1 MGAYNRKCLEFCKTA
16 GIYRNSHSQA
26 ETLLSGNSRSNWT
39 ILYRNR
45 KWNLY
50 RHIASVYAHFYSECI
65 YSVSRF
71 FYHVLLGV
79 YSQQQ
84 PYRRN
89 SFLSGDILHIAW
101 TLGHQWDRC
110 LFSDAPKQKIICFC
124 CFYVSDDNAYPILMF
139 VKSFLEIND
148 DKIWK
153 IFCNLCMLQTVIC
166 SLLHFTGFYEFRRSV
181 WITHLSIC
189 IVLIYLITVIIY
201 KIIKNRLIRDW
212 KSAWQL
218 LPSSSLQLLWILPVI
233 TKQEIIPEFGEDY
246 LSLYLL

>member
-1 MGAYNRKCLEFCKTA
+1 MTDVCSLILLNR
-16 GIYRNSHSQA
+16 
-26 ETLLSGNSRSNWT
+26 RSS
-39 ILYRNR
+39 
-45 KWNLY
+45 
-50 RHIASVYAHFYSECI
+50 AFAAFM
-65 YSVSRF
+65 
-71 FYHVLLGV
+71 
-79 YSQQQ
+79 
-84 PYRRN
+84 
-89 SFLSGDILHIAW
+89 FLMIM
-101 TLGHQWDRC
+101 
-110 LFSDAPKQKIICFC
+110 
-124 CFYVSDDNAYPILMF
+124 PIPFLMF

-153 IFCNLCMLQTVIC
+153 IFCNLCMLQTVVC

-201 KIIKNRLIRDW
+201 KIIKKQADQRR